1 MIING
6 ESSALNV
13 IVRSLESISSALV
26 HLNSTIVSDEGSI
39 ITTTGI
45 VRIERLKFNFDQSFS
60 YSGGSLIHETNGQ
73 LSLSFV
79 DFSSVGESNSILS
92 VSLNSSLL
100 SVENGIVHVDNC
112 SITMLSFKKSL
123 FLFCGDEISL
133 INVKLEQVEL
143 TRNVVEIGQCGNAVL
158 NGIDADGVK
167 LSEGCIISID
177 SSTSGSVSVGSSSFK
192 NCSRNS

>member
-45 VRIERLKFNFDQSFS
+45 VRIERLKFNFDQSLS
-60 YSGGSLIHETNGQ
+60 SSGNSIILEANGQ

-79 DFSSVGESNSILS
+79 DFSSTFASENIEAVVID
-92 VSLNSSLL
+92 SSLL
-100 SVENGIVHVDNC
+100 SIENGIVHVDNC

-133 INVKLEQVEL
+133 INVKLEHVES